1 MKRKR
6 ESRTSANA
14 VVHKGLPIPFRKKQ
28 VALSVDEDVLE
39 WFEAPGRGYQA
50 RMNAVLREFRNAH
63 RK

>member
-6 ESRTSANA
+6 GSRTSAA
-14 VVHKGLPIPFRKKQ
+14 IVHKALPIPFRKKQ

-39 WFEAPGRGYQA
+39 WFKAPGGYQA
-50 RMNAVLREFRNAH
+50 RMNAVLREFRDAH